1 MTSVIGYLTLLR
13 DEPQISQE
21 LRARYTGIALDKA
34 ERLEELVN
42 EFFDITRFNLTTLAL
57 EPERINL
64 SRMLE
69 QIASE
74 FLPILAEKELR
85 WRLDIQPGVE
95 IVGDPDKLERVL
107 DNLIRN
113 AVNYSYA
120 QTEIALSLIRWR
132 IVCRSRCATAAKPF
146 RPISWSGCSSS
157 FSGWIPPV
165 PPPPAGRA
173 WAWPSPRRSWNGTA
187 AASRPR
193 ARTKAF
199 SSRCFSRWIVRKS
212 YEFKEKTASSFQ
224 GKAKTTNSLF

>member
-1 MTSVIGYLTLLR
+1 MAAGH
-13 DEPQISQE
+13 P
-21 LRARYTGIALDKA
+21 A
-34 ERLEELVN
+34 
-42 EFFDITRFNLTTLAL
+42 
-57 EPERINL
+57 
-64 SRMLE
+64 
-69 QIASE
+69 
-74 FLPILAEKELR
+74 
-85 WRLDIQPGVE
+85 GVE

-120 QTEIALSLIRWR
+120 QTEIALSLIRLEDR
-132 IVCRSRCATAAKPF
+132 VQIEVRN
-146 RPISWSGCSSS
+146 SGKTIPPDKLERLFEQ

-165 PPPPAGRA
+165 PPPTAGRA

-212 YEFKEKTASSFQ
+212 YDLRRKRQALFKEKRKQQTPCFDTMDVSKRGVFLSRK
-224 GKAKTTNSLF
+224 G